1 MMNTKSASANT
12 KKQALLDQ
20 LSKIQA
26 RLDNLDK
33 QRAEKITK
41 LAKKYKLLELDEQII
56 EAEFSL
62 IEEKHRRLIENNLNH
77 DSVKKN

>member
-1 MMNTKSASANT
+1 MNTKSASANT

-20 LSKIQA
+20 LSKIQS

-41 LAKKYKLLELDEQII
+41 LAKKYKLLELDETII

-62 IEEKHRRLIENNLNH
+62 IKEKHLSVIEQNANL
-77 DSVKKN
+77 DPVKKN